1 MKIAIDGPAGAGKS
15 SVAREVARRLG
26 FKYLDTGAMYR
37 AITFYALEE
46 GVNLQDE
53 DALASL
59 THHCVLEIKD
69 DEQKGNLIMLNGKD
83 ITEEI
88 RQPLVN
94 QYVSIVAASSGVRR
108 ELVNLQRK
116 TALKCRDIVME
127 GRDIGT
133 NVLVDAD
140 FKFYISASVEERAK
154 RRWLEMCE
162 KKMEIAFTDL
172 LNEISMRDRIDQE
185 RADSPLRISPDAC
198 VIATTLYSLTEVVEK
213 VLAAISVK
221 NR

>member
-37 AITFYALEE
+37 AITFCALEE

-53 DALASL
+53 DALAAL
-59 THHCVLEIKD
+59 THHCELEVRD
-69 DEQKGNLIMLNGKD
+69 DAQKGNLIMLNGKD

-88 RQPLVN
+88 RMPIVN

-108 ELVNLQRK
+108 ELVHLQRK

-140 FKFYISASVEERAK
+140 FKFYLSASVEERAK
-154 RRWLEMCE
+154 RRWLEMRE
-162 KKMEIAFTDL
+162 KKVEISITDL

-185 RADSPLRISPDAC
+185 REDSPLRISPDAC
-198 VIATTLYSLTEVVEK
+198 VIDTTPYSLTEVVEK
-213 VLAAISVK
+213 VLAAISLN

>member
-37 AITFYALEE
+37 AITFCVLEE

-53 DALASL
+53 DALAAL
-59 THHCVLEIKD
+59 AQRCELEIID
-69 DEQKGNLIMLNGKD
+69 NETKGNLMLLNGKN

-116 TALKCRDIVME
+116 TALKCGDIVME

-140 FKFYISASVEERAK
+140 FKFYLSASVEERAK
-154 RRWLEMCE
+154 RRWLEMRE
-162 KKMEIAFTDL
+162 KSIEISLAEL
-172 LNEISMRDRIDQE
+172 LNEISMRDRIDQGRE
-185 RADSPLRISPDAC
+185 DSPLRIAPDAC
-198 VIATTLYSLTEVVEK
+198 VVDTTPYSLAEVVEK
-213 VLAAISVK
+213 VLSAISAK